1 MSMTHSLGFRFGVII
16 AILFMVMMV
25 LLFGGYAYKSEEEAI
40 NGEVH
45 AARNLIL
52 MAESVRENM
61 EKKWEVG
68 LFSAEVLRA
77 VSEDKSLGERERK
90 EKILAG
96 VPVVTA
102 WESAKAKARE
112 GGFEFR
118 TPRHGARNSDNEPD
132 AIEAEALNYFKSN
145 PSAVEYYVVDEE
157 KNAVR
162 YFRPVRFGESCMVCH
177 GQPSTAVELWGRD
190 DGKDILGYK
199 MDGKKVG
206 DMHGAFEII
215 RPLDDADAMLSANL
229 WQGTAVVIVALV
241 GVLLLLVALMRR
253 YITAPLG
260 RAVAVTR
267 LVASG
272 DLAGVHIDVTGRDE
286 VGQLMGALGEMK
298 EKLSGIVLSIR
309 GASGEIA
316 TAATEIAAGSLDLS
330 RRTEQQAASLEETA
344 SSMEQLTSTVKQ
356 NADNARQTNQLAG
369 QARGQA
375 EEGGVVVG
383 QAVEAMSGINASS
396 KQVADIIGVIDEIAF
411 QTNLLAL
418 NAAVE
423 AARAGEQGRGFAVVA
438 AEVRK
443 LAQRSA
449 DSAKEIKELI
459 QASVHR
465 VEEGSALVDNS
476 GQALEQIVDGIKKVS
491 DIVAEISAAS
501 AEQSE
506 GIEQVNRAVMSMDEV
521 TQQNAA
527 LVEQTAAAAKSMEEQ
542 SGELNRMIS
551 FFKVEG
557 AGSAVAP
564 RAVAERPAPRPAA
577 KPAPRAAMPAPRK
590 AAAPAPKGD
599 DGDEWEEF

>member
-1 MSMTHSLGFRFGVII
+1 MSHSLGFRFGLII
-16 AILFMVMMV
+16 AVLFVSMMA
-25 LLFGGYAYKSEEEAI
+25 LLFAGYAYKDQESAI
-40 NGEVH
+40 GSEVH

-61 EKKWEVG
+61 EAKWEVG
-68 LFSAEVLRA
+68 LFSAEVLRRA
-77 VSEDKSLGERERK
+77 AEDASLSEKERRTK
-90 EKILAG
+90 VLAG

-118 TPRHGARNSDNEPD
+118 TPRVGARNSDNEPD
-132 AIEAEALNYFKSN
+132 AVEAVALDYFKSN
-145 PSAVEYYVVDEE
+145 PAAVEYYMVDDER
-157 KNAVR
+157 NAVR
-162 YFRPVRFGESCMVCH
+162 YFRPVRLGESCMVCH
-177 GQPSTAVELWGRD
+177 GDPATSKELWGRD
-190 DGKDILGYK
+190 DGKDVTGYR
-199 MDGKKVG
+199 MDGKKPG

-215 RPLDDADAMLSANL
+215 RPLDDAQAALSANL
-229 WQGTAVVIVALV
+229 WQGSLVMVVALA
-241 GVLLLLVALMRR
+241 GALILLVGLMRR
-253 YITAPLG
+253 YIVTPLG
-260 RAVAVTR
+260 RAVEVTR
-267 LVASG
+267 QVAAG
-272 DLAGVHIDVTGRDE
+272 DLSGAAIEVTCRGE
-286 VGQLMGALGEMK
+286 VGLLMESLGEMK
-298 EKLSGIVLSIR
+298 EKLSAIVRSIHLS
-309 GASGEIA
+309 SGEIA
-316 TAATEIAAGSLDLS
+316 TAAHEIAAGSLDLS

-369 QARGQA
+369 EARGKA
-375 EEGGVVVG
+375 EHGGQVVQ

-459 QASVHR
+459 QKSVNR
-465 VEEGSALVDNS
+465 VEEGSHLVENS
-476 GQALEQIVDGIKKVS
+476 GKALEEIVQGIKRVS
-491 DIVAEISAAS
+491 DVVAEISAAS
-501 AEQSE
+501 AEQSA
-506 GIEQVNRAVMSMDEV
+506 GIEQVNKAVMSMDEV

-527 LVEQTAAAAKSMEEQ
+527 LVEQTAAAAKSMEDQ
-542 SGELNRMIS
+542 SAEMRKLIA

-557 AGSAVAP
+557 GGSSEPTPRSAP
-564 RAVAERPAPRPAA
+564 AHPPRPAPKAA
-577 KPAPRAAMPAPRK
+577 PKPKPRAAI
-590 AAAPAPKGD
+590 PAPKRAPPPKGD
-599 DGDEWEEF
+599 EGDEWEEF

>member
-1 MSMTHSLGFRFGVII
+1 MPTTQSLGFRFGAII
-16 AILFMVMMV
+16 AILFVLMMA
-25 LLFGGYAYKSEEEAI
+25 LLFSGYAYKDEQSAI
-40 NGEVH
+40 ESEVH

-77 VSEDKSLGERERK
+77 VAADTTLSEKARRN
-90 EKILAG
+90 KILAG

-102 WESAKAKARE
+102 WESAKAKAKE

-132 AIEAEALNYFKSN
+132 AIEAEALNYFQSN
-145 PSAVEYYVVDEE
+145 PSATEYYVVDE
-157 KNAVR
+157 KLNAVR

-177 GQPSTAVELWGRD
+177 GQPSTSMELWGRD

-206 DMHGAFEII
+206 DLHGSFEII
-215 RPLDDADAMLSANL
+215 RPLDEADAALSANL
-229 WQGTAVVIVALV
+229 WQGSVVVAVALV
-241 GVLLLLVALMRR
+241 GVLVLLIALMRR
-253 YITAPLG
+253 YITTPLG
-260 RAVAVTR
+260 HAVDVTR
-267 LVASG
+267 KVAAG
-272 DLAGVHIDVTGRDE
+272 DLAGVRIEVESRDE
-286 VGQLMGALGEMK
+286 VGQLMGSLSEMK
-298 EKLSGIVLSIR
+298 EKLSDIVLNINAS
-309 GASGEIA
+309 SGEIA
-316 TAATEIAAGSLDLS
+316 TAAHEIAAGSLDLS
-330 RRTEQQAASLEETA
+330 RRTEQQAASLEQTA

-375 EEGGVVVG
+375 EEGGEVVG

-438 AEVRK
+438 SEVRK

-459 QASVHR
+459 QASVDR
-465 VEEGSALVDNS
+465 VEEGSKLVDNS
-476 GQALEQIVDGIKKVS
+476 GQSLGRIVDGIKKVS

-501 AEQSE
+501 AEQSD
-506 GIEQVNRAVMSMDEV
+506 GIEQVNKAVMSMDEV

-527 LVEQTAAAAKSMEEQ
+527 LVEQTAAAAKSMEAQ
-542 SGELNRMIS
+542 AADLKRMIA
-551 FFKVEG
+551 FFKVEEG
-557 AGSAVAP
+557 A
-564 RAVAERPAPRPAA
+564 R
-577 KPAPRAAMPAPRK
+577 
-590 AAAPAPKGD
+590 
-599 DGDEWEEF
+599 